1 MTRPPRRGGERG
13 GEEREG
19 RVGVNNSAELLSRL
33 FVKRCQKR
41 LRTRGVLGGVEGN
54 VAGGRAQSIWS
65 TRDSA
70 QQLSS
75 LAPLTLKRETRSDS
89 SLTQNQSSTPGFKY
103 LLKSSLFGVF
113 GEKFQRLT
121 LVQRDETPEKLSQ
134 DILPHKNIILSNII
148 LKNSISD
155 PF

>member
-75 LAPLTLKRETRSDS
+75 LAPLTLTPG
-89 SLTQNQSSTPGFKY
+89 LSTPGFKY

>member
-89 SLTQNQSSTPGFKY
+89 SLTQNQSINPWIQVSVKVVPFWGFWGKVPEVD
-103 LLKSSLFGVF
+103 SGTT
-113 GEKFQRLT
+113 R
-121 LVQRDETPEKLSQ
+121 RDT
-134 DILPHKNIILSNII
+134 
-148 LKNSISD
+148 
-155 PF
+155 